1 MAIAE
6 LEKIDRKADKLG
18 ISFVKIA
25 DLELVDEYG
34 LTGIPSL
41 VYYRHQAPIVFEGEE
56 LMIKGCK
63 KEQVRQC
70 LGLCT
75 AYFRSWC
82 VYESAVQKPKHY
94 LACSFLHPL
103 LVILG
108 EGCVT
113 HFVPQAT

>member
-41 VYYRHQAPIVFEGEE
+41 VYYRHQAPIVFEGE
-56 LMIKGCK
+56 
-63 KEQVRQC
+63 
-70 LGLCT
+70 
-75 AYFRSWC
+75 F
-82 VYESAVQKPKHY
+82 
-94 LACSFLHPL
+94 
-103 LVILG
+103 
-108 EGCVT
+108 
-113 HFVPQAT
+113 

>member
-41 VYYRHQAPIVFEGEE
+41 VYYRHQAPIMFEGE
-56 LMIKGCK
+56 
-63 KEQVRQC
+63 V
-70 LGLCT
+70 
-75 AYFRSWC
+75 A
-82 VYESAVQKPKHY
+82 
-94 LACSFLHPL
+94 
-103 LVILG
+103 
-108 EGCVT
+108 
-113 HFVPQAT
+113 